1 MRAEI
6 IKAADE
12 SRPVTV
18 RQALHEAEAMLAKAG
33 VESARLDAELL
44 LAATVGLDRGELYLR
59 DATPLA
65 ARAEDLFRSLVSRRV
80 CGEPVAYITGRRE
93 FWSLDFLV
101 TPAVLVPRPETEML
115 VEAAVRLLTDNLR
128 VIGRRSRVLDLGTG
142 SGAIAVALAKEI
154 RWAEIWAVDISSQ
167 ALEVA
172 RANARRHD
180 VEEKIRFLRGD
191 LFEPVGDR
199 MEFFDLIVSNP
210 PYVRRGEFD
219 DLQRDVRDFEPRAAL
234 DGGTDGLDFY
244 RRIIPGAMSYLRIG
258 GWLAVEIGA
267 DMGEDVARLFTD
279 ADGYAPPQFYRD
291 LAGKDRVVCARMKGI
306 ASG

>member
-1 MRAEI
+1 MN
-6 IKAADE
+6 
-12 SRPVTV
+12 
-18 RQALHEAEAMLAKAG
+18 Q
-33 VESARLDAELL
+33 
-44 LAATVGLDRGELYLR
+44 
-59 DATPLA
+59 
-65 ARAEDLFRSLVSRRV
+65 
-80 CGEPVAYITGRRE
+80 
-93 FWSLDFLV
+93 
-101 TPAVLVPRPETEML
+101 
-115 VEAAVRLLTDNLR
+115 
-128 VIGRRSRVLDLGTG
+128 
-142 SGAIAVALAKEI
+142 
-154 RWAEIWAVDISSQ
+154 
-167 ALEVA
+167 
-172 RANARRHD
+172 D

-279 ADGYAPPQFYRD
+279 ADDYAPPQFYRD